1 MMPANSAPDDDL
13 VMSLVE
19 LALAQPLGE
28 REAYLRSACARDGQ
42 PFDHELFAEAWR
54 YVQSEER
61 MGGFLLDPLWSL
73 SSAEVTFQPG
83 ELLDGRFRV
92 VRQVGEGG
100 MGQVYETQDEKL
112 DRRVALKFAKTGF
125 RKRLPPEV
133 RHAREISHPNVC
145 KIFDIHT
152 TATDRG
158 EIDFFTMEF
167 LEGDTLSDRLRAGPL
182 PEREARALAHQLASG
197 LAAAHANQVIHGDL
211 KSSNIILT
219 KAADGSLR
227 AVITDFGLAR
237 GREAALTSV
246 ASGVDG
252 GTPGYMAP
260 ELLRGQKATVAS
272 DIYALGVI
280 FYEMLSGTRV
290 VPKPPRVHPK
300 WDPILA
306 RCLDSNSA
314 RRYQSAD
321 QIVSALAP
329 RSRGWL
335 LATAAGLVLVVVA
348 GAGSYQI
355 GTRPKET
362 VRLAVLPFETDPANR
377 ARTDRLLDE
386 AAGWLRQVKGAR
398 TLEFVLVQPDTRGSK
413 KIDTPDKATKLLKAT
428 HVLTGT
434 LQWKNGRALLQT
446 ALSDATS
453 LQLKQWQAEY
463 EPKEV
468 QYIPLALAGV
478 VTGALHL
485 SPLNSEVAVK
495 PAAAVDFST
504 GVTLARR
511 DDRLDAALPLLERAV
526 AADPDSPFTH
536 ARLAEALL
544 LKYHV
549 TGDSHPLDRAR
560 LSLRNAEKRNPDLAL
575 VWLVSGILGEYT
587 KAYAVSEAD
596 LQRARELE
604 PRNADVW
611 RHLGSVYENGNR
623 LSEAEV
629 AYQKAIELEPGY
641 FKNYQ
646 ELCAFYGDHGNYDQA
661 IRQCR
666 QAIAQAPDMAAVH
679 YTLTRVY
686 LLWGRYPDA
695 ERESLMTLKLDPMSP
710 RALNAHAI
718 ALSDQRQYRKAIP
731 FFEQRARLDP
741 ETELAYV
748 NLGTGYRLANQPEN
762 ATRAYQKGADLARAQ
777 LSGNLKDG
785 TVRSHLAYL
794 YARLNDRR
802 QAEYEAGQALQLAGG
817 SVDAAFFVV
826 MTYEA
831 LNERERALN
840 LVSKAPPELLRRL
853 KYDAQPDLA
862 GLHMD
867 TRFQQLIEAHNIQ

>member
-1 MMPANSAPDDDL
+1 
-13 VMSLVE
+13 
-19 LALAQPLGE
+19 
-28 REAYLRSACARDGQ
+28 
-42 PFDHELFAEAWR
+42 
-54 YVQSEER
+54 
-61 MGGFLLDPLWSL
+61 MGGFLLHQLGSL
-73 SSAEVTFQPG
+73 SPAEVTFQPG

-100 MGQVYETQDEKL
+100 MGHVYEAQDEKL
-112 DRRVALKFAKTGF
+112 ERRVALKFAKTGF
-125 RKRLPPEV
+125 RQRLPPEV
-133 RHAREISHPNVC
+133 RHAREISHANVC

-152 TATDRG
+152 AATDRG

-211 KSSNIILT
+211 KSTNIILT
-219 KAADGSLR
+219 KAANGSPR

-237 GREAALTSV
+237 GREAALAST
-246 ASGVDG
+246 ASGVEG
-252 GTPGYMAP
+252 GTPDYMAP
-260 ELLRGQKATVAS
+260 ELWRGQKATVAS

-280 FYEMLSGTRV
+280 FYEMLSGGRLHTPNASWASRFA
-290 VPKPPRVHPK
+290 PKPPRVHAK

-306 RCLDSNSA
+306 RCLDPDSA

-321 QIVSALAP
+321 QIVTALAP
-329 RSRGWL
+329 RSRRWL
-335 LATAAGLVLVVVA
+335 LATAASLVLVVVA

-355 GTRPKET
+355 ATRPKET

-377 ARTDRLLDE
+377 VRSDRLLDE
-386 AAGWLRQVKGAR
+386 AAGWLRQVKNAR
-398 TLEFVLVQPDTRGSK
+398 TFGFVLVPPDTRSPK
-413 KIDTPDKATKLLKAT
+413 KIDTPDKAIKLLKAT

-434 LQWKNGRALLQT
+434 LQWKSGRALLQT
-446 ALSDATS
+446 ALYDATA
-453 LQLKQWQAEY
+453 LPFKQWQAEF

-495 PAAAVDFST
+495 PAAAVYFST

-511 DDRLDAALPLLERAV
+511 DDQLDAALPLLERAV
-526 AADPDSPFTH
+526 AADPDSPLTH

-549 TGDSHPLDRAR
+549 TGDSHSLDRAR
-560 LSLRNAEKRNPDLAL
+560 LSLQNAEKRNPDVAL

-587 KAYAVSEAD
+587 KSYAVSEAD

-611 RHLGSVYENGNR
+611 RHLGNVYESGNR

-695 ERESLMTLKLDPMSP
+695 ERESLTTLKLDPMSP
-710 RALNAHAI
+710 RALSSHAI
-718 ALSDQRQYRKAIP
+718 ALFDQREYRKAIP
-731 FFEQRARLDP
+731 FFEQRAQIDP
-741 ETELAYV
+741 EKDLSYV

-762 ATRAYQKGADLARAQ
+762 ARRAYQKGADQARAL
-777 LSGNLKDG
+777 LSGNLNDG

-831 LNERERALN
+831 LNERERALA

-862 GLHMD
+862 GLHRD
-867 TRFQQLIEAHNIQ
+867 TRFQQLIEAHNVQ